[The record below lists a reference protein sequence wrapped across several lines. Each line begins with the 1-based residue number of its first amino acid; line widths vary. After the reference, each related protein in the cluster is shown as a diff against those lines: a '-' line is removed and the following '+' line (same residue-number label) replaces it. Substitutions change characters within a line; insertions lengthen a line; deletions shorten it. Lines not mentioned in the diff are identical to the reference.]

1 MNIKPRTTLILLL
14 VLQLVIT
21 YILKYYNYIGD
32 NSPEL
37 LQYILQFFTAE
48 QFERGVAYGQR
59 GLWISVLA
67 PLFQTAVTIAFVF
80 TPLSKRIETKLSSI
94 CKGNYLLTLI
104 GFVLIYK
111 LIRWILFLPL
121 NYYGGFVL
129 EHEFGFSNMSVSV
142 WFVRSLKY
150 LLVDIVPLTFSVS
163 AAFLIIKK
171 FRKTWVPIILTVSI
185 VTSIVM
191 VLLYP
196 VVVTPLFYK
205 VSTLEDGE
213 LSDNVYA
220 LARESDITIDAI
232 HTINSG
238 AYSNHSNAYFTGLG
252 EKKQI
257 VLYDKLIETHSTE
270 EILSVL
276 AHEIGHWKHDH
287 VLKGLFY
294 SWIGI
299 ALLLIGLYY
308 LYPYF
313 KSDKKLDLKDLT
325 APSTV
330 PFILFIVTLANFFS
344 SPIQSGISRAFEREA
359 DRMSLELFDN
369 SDIFI
374 ETQVNLSTQNRSRLN
389 PHPLVVF
396 WKYSHPPTVERIR
409 VAEKK

>member
-1 MNIKPRTTLILLL
+1 MNIKPRTTLIVLL
-14 VLQLVIT
+14 VVQLVIT
-21 YILKYYNYIGD
+21 YILKYCNYIGD

-37 LQYILQFFTAE
+37 YHSILQFFTEE
-48 QFERGVAYGQR
+48 QFDRAVAYGQR
-59 GLWISVLA
+59 GLWISILA

-80 TPLSKRIETKLSSI
+80 TTLSKRIETKLSSL
-94 CKGNYLLTLI
+94 CRGNYLLTVI
-104 GFVLIYK
+104 GFVLLYK

-129 EHEFGFSNMSVSV
+129 EHAFGFSNMSLSV

-150 LLVDIVPLTFSVS
+150 LLVDIVPLTFSIS
-163 AAFLIIKK
+163 AAFIIIKK
-171 FRKTWVPIILTVSI
+171 FRKTWVPIILSVSI

-205 VSTLEDGE
+205 VNTLEEGE
-213 LSDNVYA
+213 LADQVYH
-220 LARESDITIDAI
+220 LARESEITIDEI

-238 AYSNHSNAYFTGLG
+238 AYSNRSNAYFTGLG

-270 EILSVL
+270 EVLSVL

-308 LYPYF
+308 LFPYVQT
-313 KSDKKLDLKDLT
+313 DKKLELKDLT
-325 APSTV
+325 APSSI
-330 PFILFIVTLANFFS
+330 PLILFLVTLANFFS
-344 SPIQSGISRAFEREA
+344 SPLQSGISRAFEREA
-359 DRMSLELFDN
+359 DRMSLELYDN

-374 ETQVNLSTQNRSRLN
+374 ETQVNLSSQNRSRLN
-389 PHPLVVF
+389 PHPFVVF
-396 WKYSHPPTVERIR
+396 WKYTHPPTMERIR
-409 VAEKK
+409 NADL